1 MTISFHCPF
10 CTAAIQVDDSAAGKP
25 GRCPMCASQVK
36 VPRPAPAEAP
46 PQPEPVPVAEVPA
59 EPLPAVGEY
68 VPAESPFVDPRF
80 SQPLSQPGLLP
91 DPTRSSPLPASAV
104 ARKVQRRA
112 RRRRGLW
119 IPVLFIGIFVAVI
132 AALTGPSIDWA
143 SFTGDLSG
151 ELTGSSLDDLDREP
165 TRLSC
170 KGAALPS
177 RQVQG
182 ILEHFVK
189 EPVVLSGSLM
199 NAQVRGSEDGLL
211 LSVRSGRE
219 TGWYRVDPN
228 SNPRFAKYLIEQFE
242 ALETRRAAD
251 VKQAL
256 DDFLAVAVRV
266 QGRQAPT
273 DDYSPFRDRL
283 LVPGMVRGLGYHV
296 AALVGREL
304 YPCVVE
310 SKEGQLYFLLPRNT
324 QQFTIVGKKL
334 PNGSTPF
341 PGKFVVN
348 VEARTARDRV
358 TIEALPT
365 PEPEPAM
372 SNEPSP
378 DSEQ

>member
-1 MTISFHCPF
+1 M
-10 CTAAIQVDDSAAGKP
+10 G
-25 GRCPMCASQVK
+25 
-36 VPRPAPAEAP
+36 AP
-46 PQPEPVPVAEVPA
+46 V
-59 EPLPAVGEY
+59 
-68 VPAESPFVDPRF
+68 VDPLF
-80 SQPLSQPGLLP
+80 SQPLSQPGVLP
-91 DPTRSSPLPASAV
+91 DPTRSSPLPPSAV
-104 ARKVQRRA
+104 SRKVQRKA
-112 RRRRGLW
+112 RRRKGLW

-132 AALTGPSIDWA
+132 VALTGPSIDWA
-143 SFTGDLSG
+143 SLTGDLSG

-170 KGAALPS
+170 KGVALPS

-182 ILEHFVK
+182 ILEQFTK
-189 EPVVLSGSLM
+189 EPVVLSGNLM

-219 TGWYRVDPN
+219 TGWYQVNPN
-228 SNPRFAKYLIEQFE
+228 SNPRFAKYLAEQFE
-242 ALETRRAAD
+242 ALEGRRAAD

-256 DDFLAVAVRV
+256 DDFLATAVRV

-283 LVPGMVRGLGYHV
+283 LVPGMVQGLGYHV

-310 SKEGQLYFLLPRNT
+310 SKEGHLYFLLPRNT

-334 PNGSTPF
+334 PNGATPF

-348 VEARTARDRV
+348 VEARAAHDRV
-358 TIEALPT
+358 TIESVPT

-372 SNEPSP
+372 SNEPTP
-378 DSEQ
+378 DTNE